1 PRSPGTLNP
10 WPPLWENSNSVPTP
24 LQSPTSNHTLVD
36 SVFYIWD
43 KPNWLKVILTL
54 GTTAGLWAFL
64 LQQYKDIL
72 EYERRK
78 G

>member
-1 PRSPGTLNP
+1 MVPSLMLLPQLCRLLSGTRLPR
-10 WPPLWENSNSVPTP
+10 
-24 LQSPTSNHTLVD
+24 HTLVR
-36 SVFYIWD
+36 SAFYVRDNQND

-64 LQQYKDIL
+64 LHQREEDIL

-78 G
+78 GLE

>member
-1 PRSPGTLNP
+1 MAPSLMSLPLLSRLLSGARPPR
-10 WPPLWENSNSVPTP
+10 
-24 LQSPTSNHTLVD
+24 HTLVR
-36 SVFYIWD
+36 SAFYIRGNPHD

-64 LQQYKDIL
+64 LQQHKEDIL

-78 G
+78 SLE

>member
-1 PRSPGTLNP
+1 MAPSLMLL
-10 WPPLWENSNSVPTP
+10 PPLSRFLSGAQVPR
-24 LQSPTSNHTLVD
+24 HTLVR
-36 SVFYIWD
+36 STFYVRGNQNE

-64 LQQYKDIL
+64 LQQHNEDTL

-78 G
+78 GLE